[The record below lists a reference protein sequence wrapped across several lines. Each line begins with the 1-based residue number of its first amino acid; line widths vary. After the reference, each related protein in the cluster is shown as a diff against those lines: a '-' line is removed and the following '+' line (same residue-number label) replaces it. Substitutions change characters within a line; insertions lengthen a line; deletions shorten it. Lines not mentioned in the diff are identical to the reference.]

1 MGADVTI
8 KANSHGIVVVTDSS
22 LSYDNMVSAVKSK
35 FKQCKNIFG
44 DSCNMPVTIK
54 GPSLTEEEYRRLL
67 EQLNHI
73 DGINTHFTEGKKE
86 AIAVSATKNP
96 ASISPSDK
104 LKTAEKAICR
114 PAAPEISGNYIFKGT
129 LKSGEEL
136 SIKNSVIIMGDVEKD
151 ASVISG
157 GNIIVLGNLM
167 GRAIAGKTKSAS
179 RFILALYMKPEYIQ
193 IGNISHTFSKQS
205 NKKNTTDEAAIAY
218 KSGSTILIEHVSQET
233 AISKIF

>member
-8 KANSHGIVVVTDSS
+8 KANSHGIVIVTDCS

-35 FKQCKNIFG
+35 FKQCKNIFS
-44 DSCNMPVTIK
+44 DRCNMPVTIK
-54 GPSLTEEEYRRLL
+54 GPSLTEDEYRKLL
-67 EQLNHI
+67 EQLNRI
-73 DGINTHFTEGKKE
+73 DGIKTHFTESKKE
-86 AIAVSATKNP
+86 TIAFAETKNP
-96 ASISPSDK
+96 VITSSSDK
-104 LKTAEKAICR
+104 PKTTARAICT
-114 PAAPEISGNYIFKGT
+114 PADSEVSGNYIFKGT

-167 GRAIAGKTKSAS
+167 GRAIAGKTKGSN
-179 RFILALYMKPEYIQ
+179 RFILALFMKPEYIQ
-193 IGNISHTFSKQS
+193 IGNISQSFSKQ
-205 NKKNTTDEAAIAY
+205 NYKKYATDEAVIAY
-218 KSGSTILIEHVSQET
+218 KSGNTILTEHISQET

>member
-1 MGADVTI
+1 MGSDVTI
-8 KANSHGIVVVTDSS
+8 KANSHGIVVVTDRS

-35 FKQCKNIFG
+35 FKQCKNIFS

-54 GPSLTEEEYRRLL
+54 GPSLTEEEYQRLL

-73 DGINTHFTEGKKE
+73 DGINTHFTERKKE
-86 AIAVSATKNP
+86 AIVVSGNKKPVFT
-96 ASISPSDK
+96 SSSDK

-114 PAAPEISGNYIFKGT
+114 SAAPEISGNYIFKGT

-157 GNIIVLGNLM
+157 GNIIVLGSLM
-167 GRAIAGKTKSAS
+167 GRAIAGKNNSPS

-193 IGNISHTFSKQS
+193 IGNISHTFSKQN
-205 NKKNTTDEAAIAY
+205 NKKNATDEAVIAY
-218 KSGSTILIEHVSQET
+218 KSGNTILIEHVSQET
-233 AISKIF
+233 AISKLF